1 MRTALL
7 LASDPSSRSDAAPL
21 AVSILLGIAR
31 SDNCSQA
38 TRAATRRHQQL
49 LRLAACRCNRRCSI
63 ERIERC
69 DASHHV
75 RSPGTLCPHRGVLA
89 IPVLGAAA
97 SLAPRWVTRSCPA
110 TTDAAAA
117 SSNATAAV
125 SEPVALMP
133 PRDSAPAIGRS
144 SAWQRLFSAWI
155 DAIAGARVHS
165 SAGAAYNMGCSALIS
180 PTDGL

>member
-1 MRTALL
+1 MQVIHRRVQTLHRWQFPSCWELPEAITAVRQH
-7 LASDPSSRSDAAPL
+7 AQQRA
-21 AVSILLGIAR
+21 GISNFCDWR
-31 SDNCSQA
+31 PG
-38 TRAATRRHQQL
+38 
-49 LRLAACRCNRRCSI
+49 RCNRRRS
-63 ERIERC
+63 IERC
-69 DASHHV
+69 DASHHDQ
-75 RSPGTLCPHRGVLA
+75 SPVTLCPHRGIVA

-97 SLAPRWVTRSCPA
+97 SLAPRRVTRTCPA
-110 TTDAAAA
+110 TAGAAAA
-117 SSNATAAV
+117 TSNATAAV

-165 SAGAAYNMGCSALIS
+165 SAGAAYNMGCPALIS

>member
-1 MRTALL
+1 M
-7 LASDPSSRSDAAPL
+7 

-49 LRLAACRCNRRCSI
+49 LRLAACRCNRRRSI

-69 DASHHV
+69 DASHHDQ
-75 RSPGTLCPHRGVLA
+75 SPGTLCPHRGIVA

-97 SLAPRWVTRSCPA
+97 SLAPRWVTRTCPA
-110 TTDAAAA
+110 TADAAAVT
-117 SSNATAAV
+117 SNATAAANAR
-125 SEPVALMP
+125 SALMP

-165 SAGAAYNMGCSALIS
+165 SAGAAYNMGCPALIS